1 MGRQFASGA
10 TMDITLTPARHTA
23 ITDRIGSQAE
33 SLSELALGG
42 AGEAVGVEVGGVAA
56 SDVILTVTAAGLDEA
71 FAVNVVL
78 MAGEALVDEAS
89 TVATT
94 LPAGRSVAS
103 MEVVVSAE
111 VAVAG
116 STAAV
121 VFMVVG
127 ASTVVAADSTVAVA
141 VGSMAAADTANLG

>member
-1 MGRQFASGA
+1 MGPRFASGA
-10 TMDITLTPARHTA
+10 ITAIILTPAPLTA
-23 ITDRIGSQAE
+23 TTDLTGSQAE
-33 SLSELALGG
+33 CLSALARGG

-56 SDVILTVTAAGLDEA
+56 SDVILTVTAGGLDEA
-71 FAVNVVL
+71 FAVNVAL

-111 VAVAG
+111 VAAAG

-127 ASTVVAADSTVAVA
+127 ASTVVADSTVVAA
-141 VGSMAAADTANLG
+141 VGSMAVADTGNLG